1 MRVYTDGNMTHH
13 FTTPARNASGRR
25 DSHQSVQGS
34 DSVNVLTPHGMATG
48 MESAGI
54 YYPQDMSN
62 YSSPYS
68 SPQEVTFAG
77 PNFAP
82 TATFFAG
89 QPEYPMHDE
98 FHGLRHESVVDF
110 IQPNVGPFMTPATSF
125 GEQFSQPSSQTN
137 LIALAGTPSVIRGH
151 GPPSPASSSNRGTQR
166 WNPYGSK
173 PKNKRTGVACDPCRA
188 KKQKC
193 DGVQEGKGCQQCTT
207 NNIECKY
214 REVPPKATGTP
225 MEVIMQMI
233 TRSVAQMDELSDK
246 LDTMAD
252 RLLHLEDQLK
262 QQPLCKSC
270 SQNCN
275 HLHIKSDTR
284 QALSPRL

>member
-1 MRVYTDGNMTHH
+1 
-13 FTTPARNASGRR
+13 
-25 DSHQSVQGS
+25 
-34 DSVNVLTPHGMATG
+34 
-48 MESAGI
+48 
-54 YYPQDMSN
+54 
-62 YSSPYS
+62 
-68 SPQEVTFAG
+68 VTFAG